1 MQKFDKVLYLKNQ
14 FALTFFGLAEQEISL
29 NKNIR
34 GKCIIFSLLFIFAL
48 SYLCSVG
55 AYDPSKTCKRN
66 NAW

>member
-34 GKCIIFSLLFIFAL
+34 
-48 SYLCSVG
+48 
-55 AYDPSKTCKRN
+55 
-66 NAW
+66 AW